1 IIQYSGYCLRMDV
14 PSMLMSRAGF
24 AAMRLAQRL
33 APSSAGERIPK
44 FEDLARDL
52 EGGKGTIQA
61 GFDLLADTGRLPL
74 RSRRR
79 LGTSTARRDRAVL
92 WQIAGHRSTSVA
104 MPLPYSRRY
113 EGLATGLQASFID
126 SGINLSL
133 MFMRGSVA
141 RLRALP
147 EGRTDF
153 VVLSALAAGSH
164 AEVEVVHNYGPGT
177 YVQSHCVVLAEEAE
191 RDSPDLRI
199 G

>member
-1 IIQYSGYCLRMDV
+1 
-14 PSMLMSRAGF
+14 
-24 AAMRLAQRL
+24 
-33 APSSAGERIPK
+33 
-44 FEDLARDL
+44 
-52 EGGKGTIQA
+52 
-61 GFDLLADTGRLPL
+61 
-74 RSRRR
+74 
-79 LGTSTARRDRAVL
+79 
-92 WQIAGHRSTSVA
+92 QIAGQRSISVA

-141 RLRALP
+141 RLRALT

-177 YVQSHCVVLAEEAE
+177 YVQSHCVVLAQEAE

-199 G
+199 GVDPASADQERLVEHAFGAIPASRRVAVSYNQLDATFAEGLIDATVWNADEISTHISAPIRTEPVQMPAEDRKST